1 MRPKA
6 RSGRLRA
13 PTGNPT
19 LPKLIPLLL
28 CLVLSSLVAPPV
40 AAAEEDAQLRRIAQ
54 MQASEIDQFV
64 GVVTAAV
71 GQDSLKLRSAGA
83 RADCLEL
90 TRLAN
95 SFALGYRYLAAA
107 REALAGRTGRDAV
120 PVRDKVLQTRVLT
133 FAARVRTDEW
143 LQRSCRSY
151 RPPGEFADEPRYQ
164 PAVPVATA
172 EFTEAVIEARQAA
185 EINLAVAVAAGV
197 SGKCPAA
204 VSAARGI
211 TLFIPYVDKLLADV
225 ATRPQAL
232 GPRASRRAL
241 QNTRSQLIA
250 ALDRLEAEF
259 GARCGGGGAAGPEP
273 AP

>member
-1 MRPKA
+1 M
-6 RSGRLRA
+6 
-13 PTGNPT
+13 
-19 LPKLIPLLL
+19 PKLIPLLL
-28 CLVLSSLVAPPV
+28 CLLLASLSAFPV

-54 MQASEIDQFV
+54 MPVAEIDAFI

-71 GQDSLKLRSAGA
+71 GQDSLKLRDAGG

-107 REALAGRTGRDAV
+107 REALAGRTGKDAV

-151 RPPGEFADEPRYQ
+151 RAPSAFADEPRYQ
-164 PAVPVATA
+164 PAAPVATS

-211 TLFIPYVDKLLADV
+211 TLFVPYVDKLLADV

-241 QNTRSQLIA
+241 QDTRSQLIA
-250 ALDRLEAEF
+250 ALDKLEAAF
-259 GARCGGGGAAGPEP
+259 GARCSGGGAAAQTPDGPGP
-273 AP
+273 